1 MPSTSA
7 ARTCVSAMSS
17 SKEKVVSRSRRP
29 SSACTSRHPLI
40 DAPAF
45 LSIITNSSL
54 YLWDRSTEEQK
65 QADAQGLFDFC
76 AECLDNFVKDT
87 FGDEDGKVEL
97 EEPIPMGFTF
107 SYPCEC
113 VAP

>member
-1 MPSTSA
+1 M
-7 ARTCVSAMSS
+7 RHCTC
-17 SKEKVVSRSRRP
+17 
-29 SSACTSRHPLI
+29 
-40 DAPAF
+40 
-45 LSIITNSSL
+45 
-54 YLWDRSTEEQK
+54 STEEQK

-87 FGDEDGKVEL
+87 FGDEDGKVDL

-113 VAP
+113 VASVHFGSLSAVDVGSTG

>member
-29 SSACTSRHPLI
+29 SSACTSCRPALTSARSYSVLHKLI
-40 DAPAF
+40 ARDC
-45 LSIITNSSL
+45 
-54 YLWDRSTEEQK
+54 RTEEQK